1 MRTLGTRQRF
11 AFGGKQPFP
20 LPHGH
25 AVNLTPAQIDLETVS
40 NLLSISQWLRS
51 AIERDV
57 FDYSAVQI
65 ASRWLSQAADA
76 GSPSFDALVKAVQ
89 ELQDCVALQQGLG
102 LEEFWSGF
110 LVQIPAIDRE
120 AARRLAQM
128 ASELKVTAHAYGK
141 CYPVLKSIT

>member
-1 MRTLGTRQRF
+1 M
-11 AFGGKQPFP
+11 
-20 LPHGH
+20 
-25 AVNLTPAQIDLETVS
+25 NLTPAQIDLETVS

-76 GSPSFDALVKAVQ
+76 GSPPFDALVKAVQ